1 MTVKFLSMSG
11 GGWNSFSN
19 LAGAMAGSLD
29 RIENHGMARSLG
41 ISNLMSNYDYISANS
56 GGTWFLT
63 SLGYSSKYRDFLV
76 KRPDDY
82 NISGFNAKVK
92 ETFDGYDAYSIF
104 KTKYDFLARVIL
116 EFNGNWGNFVKDSVY
131 KPIND
136 PAIFGT
142 LDSGLANWAKDKA
155 LTFATALTKKSSLTN
170 KYSPAIAD
178 TPYDTPITP
187 QELFAGFEPLMTVV
201 GETNIKAI
209 ENNIE
214 LFPANA
220 ASNFI
225 PLSFETEY
233 SRGLFKYRLPSNTSF
248 NILYQNNWFTGPE
261 DKIKRIAN
269 QGWTD
274 DLSIIDP
281 SIASSAAIAAGA
293 FPAEVLVNYAALKAS
308 SLAPLASFIDNT
320 SLDGDLVSLN
330 REPKQFDS
338 IKEAQQYASD
348 NGLIRTAD
356 GGYLDNTSLAFN
368 LSKAFSDGKLDESQK
383 GQGNIFEATL
393 FQNSSEEMS
402 TLLPVFGAPLN
413 NSIPIPTSA
422 LFPSDF
428 TTLFGKDNYEKNSA
442 SDKIHKHTESGLWT
456 LSSKIFT
463 TESLTNSKL
472 VPKFEWSQDG
482 GDIKIQYYEIEVETV
497 KNDIYGIEAGV
508 KGTLKIYLSLNPSS
522 DAIPYAEAIHQ
533 DYFDNY
539 DSWRSA
545 ISSAPDNIS
554 FFDSRSEMSG
564 TTSARRL
571 LGSSEDEIIDGN
583 TKSTFKHGRGGN
595 DLVIGNS
602 SNEKLFGGSGE
613 DFLSGK
619 NGNDILTGGRGAD
632 YLNGGSGEDFL
643 SGKNGN
649 DTLTGGRGADYLN
662 GGNGSDY
669 FRYTSVRQSG
679 VKKGRSDTIMDFD
692 PTQDKIDLTSLKT
705 KYKLNYIGSNQILNP
720 GDVSISGRSL
730 IVNTD
735 SDLSPEM
742 RIIMRGHLPG
752 TFDSSNLLL

>member
-41 ISNLMSNYDYISANS
+41 INNLMSNYDYISANS

-63 SLGYSSKYRDFLV
+63 SLGYSSIYRDSLV

-92 ETFDGYDAYSIF
+92 ETFDGYNAYSS
-104 KTKYDFLARVIL
+104 KYVFLAKVIP
-116 EFNGNWGNFVKDSVY
+116 EFKSNWGNFVKDSVY

-136 PAIFGT
+136 PAIFGM

-178 TPYDTPITP
+178 TPYNTPITP
-187 QELFAGFEPLMTVV
+187 QELFAGFEPLMMVV

-214 LFPANA
+214 LLPANA

-293 FPAEVLVNYAALKAS
+293 FPAEVLLNQAALKAS

-338 IKEAQQYASD
+338 ITEAQQYASD

-402 TLLPVFGAPLN
+402 TLLPVLGAPLN

-539 DSWRSA
+539 ASWRSA
-545 ISSAPDNIS
+545 ISSAPDNIA
-554 FFDSRSEMSG
+554 FFDSRSDLSS

-619 NGNDILTGGRGAD
+619 HGNDI
-632 YLNGGSGEDFL
+632 
-643 SGKNGN
+643 
-649 DTLTGGRGADYLN
+649 LTGGRGADYLN